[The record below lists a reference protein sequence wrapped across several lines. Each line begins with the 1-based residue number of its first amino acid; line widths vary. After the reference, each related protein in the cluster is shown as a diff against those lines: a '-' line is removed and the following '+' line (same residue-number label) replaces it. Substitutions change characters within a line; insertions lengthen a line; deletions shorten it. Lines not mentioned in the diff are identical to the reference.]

1 MEQIAP
7 EVEELIVGGDPERDS
22 DAMVVMAAEGG
33 GGEPDMDSAEEELR
47 GKTVFCTQAYSATI
61 SLRFP
66 QT

>member
-7 EVEELIVGGDPERDS
+7 EVEELMVGGDPERDS

-47 GKTVFCTQAYSATI
+47 GNTFFCTQVNSATFT
-61 SLRFP
+61 L
-66 QT
+66 

>member
-7 EVEELIVGGDPERDS
+7 EVDELMVGGDPERDS

-33 GGEPDMDSAEEELR
+33 GGEPDIDSAEEELQ
-47 GKTVFCTQAYSATI
+47 GNTVFCTQVNSATFT
-61 SLRFP
+61 LRCP